1 MNWQKLRNKLRGG
14 GRKEKHNLYQQQQQ
28 KKKKSGRN
36 IKEQT
41 MNKKKEVKTFRD
53 KNHIVAHIRQKRYR
67 IFLMDSTTEINPI
80 PE

>member
-14 GRKEKHNLYQQQQQ
+14 GKKRKTQPLPTTTA